1 MPQVKL
7 IITRPAQS
15 DLVRIYNFLNDLGA
29 EHQAN
34 AVMRLLKNSFVSTQG
49 SPSNGKPYDL
59 SVAGE
64 TLQNVREVIVPYGKS
79 GYSYLFWH
87 DKSGKQILILTVR
100 HFRENAYRLSFPFL

>member
-1 MPQVKL
+1 M
-7 IITRPAQS
+7 ITRPAQS

-34 AVMRLLKNSFVSTQG
+34 TVMRLLKNSFVSTQG